1 MRKSIFDIAAERLDM
16 NSDTDR
22 LIALATTEKTLYDG
36 YFQKS
41 YTLFDYVDDCCFSR
55 WRYRGRYINAKDFL
69 NALDFDN
76 LVQMA
81 RHNLEKHLTLIELI
95 YNFWNLAYNELDKDP
110 CPEGL
115 TGDINFHHLKK
126 VMDQIL
132 EENNHVAVGNDDNDH
147 FIVIEDKP
155 EVTAVAEIM
164 PTESLSFEVI
174 KYNHRSLKGNIDLK
188 RAILVKLG
196 AEIEPKRSNLRSI
209 NSHLE
214 SDIFTLLNNLNIRH
228 NNCAV
233 NDQKNYKEAVAAMTK
248 EQLEKW
254 YDELYQMILLGFLL
268 LDNVERSKK
277 VAELK
282 SQI

>member
-115 TGDINFHHLKK
+115 TGDFNFHHLKK

-132 EENNHVAVGNDDNDH
+132 DENNHIAIGNEDNDH
-147 FIVIEDKP
+147 FIVVENKP

-164 PTESLSFEVI
+164 PTESLSLEVI

-188 RAILVKLG
+188 RAILLKLG

-233 NDQKNYKEAVAAMTK
+233 NDQKNYKEAIAAMTT
-248 EQLEKW
+248 EQLEEW

-268 LDNVERSKK
+268 LDNVERSNK
-277 VAELK
+277 VAGLK